1 LTPRGNAINSELVS
15 IDIPP
20 ADRALNI
27 VLLELDA
34 PWHSVAPIEDV
45 LTALEQINL
54 GLARMSVDL
63 EETWSAYDRRAA
75 SSALWKGVDKRTAV
89 TLSSADGRRRAT
101 VSRYDRMPKTGA
113 PVHRNTVTF
122 TLPAEDLQAR
132 GLKRIE
138 ANIDTVAASLAAFT
152 VAVASACRPVRFPTL
167 MDSPQPPV
175 PLEQTAWL
183 HVVAERAW
191 PLLGLAVHVPGPP
204 LRAER
209 RPDGTVW
216 IWSYADP
223 LLYDT
228 EEAIAGMRAF
238 NVQMRAPA

>member
-1 LTPRGNAINSELVS
+1 MTSKLVI

-20 ADRALNI
+20 EDRALGV

-34 PWHSVAPIEDV
+34 PWQSVAPIEAV
-45 LTALEQINL
+45 LKALEDVDL
-54 GLARMSVDL
+54 GLTRMSVDL
-63 EETWSAYDRRAA
+63 EKWSDYDRRGAA
-75 SSALWKGVDKRTAV
+75 AAVWKGVKKETAIS
-89 TLSSADGRRRAT
+89 LFSADGRSRAS
-101 VSRYDRMPKTGA
+101 VLRYDRLPKTGA

-122 TLPAEDLQAR
+122 TLPAEEVRAR
-132 GLKRIE
+132 GLAKVEGAI
-138 ANIDTVAASLAAFT
+138 ADVAASLSAFT
-152 VAVASACRPVRFPTL
+152 IAVASNSVCGPKDFPTL
-167 MDSPQPPV
+167 RDCLQPLP

-191 PLLGLAVHVPGPP
+191 PLLGVPVRVPGPP

-209 RPDGTVW
+209 RPDGSVW

-223 LLYDT
+223 LRYDT

-238 NVQMRAPA
+238 SDRMNAPA